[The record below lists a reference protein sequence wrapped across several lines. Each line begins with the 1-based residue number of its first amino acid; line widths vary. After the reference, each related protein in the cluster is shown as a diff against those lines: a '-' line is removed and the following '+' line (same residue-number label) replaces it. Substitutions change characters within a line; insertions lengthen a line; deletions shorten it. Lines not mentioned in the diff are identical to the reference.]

1 MMNDHE
7 VWVDRIIPAYAGSTA
22 RVTEQRALIGDHPRI
37 RGEHAGGAC
46 PFVGAYGSSPHT
58 RGARHVLG
66 RARVRLRIIPAYA
79 GSTTKTPKNR
89 FAERDHPRI
98 RGEHGFIICQRF
110 LRVGSSPHTR
120 GALPGIRWAG
130 VPNGIIPAYAGSTTL
145 IASSFRPG
153 PDHPRI
159 RGEHLGPA
167 HERGVK
173 PGSSPHTRGA
183 RPQTYVRYEVYG
195 IIPAYA
201 GSTRRVIGTLPKP
214 ADHPRIRGEHFRSGL

>member
-79 GSTTKTPKNR
+79 GSTPRPGAGQSPAADHPRIRGEHDEDAKEQIRRAGSSPHTRGAR
-89 FAERDHPRI
+89 FYYLPEIFTCRIIPAYAGSTTGDTMGRCSERDHPRI
-98 RGEHGFIICQRF
+98 RGEHNAH
-110 LRVGSSPHTR
+110 RVVFSTGAGSSPHTR
-120 GALPGIRWAG
+120 GALGPGARARG
-130 VPNGIIPAYAGSTTL
+130 QARIIPAYAGST
-145 IASSFRPG
+145 SS
-153 PDHPRI
+153 DLCKI
-159 RGEHLGPA
+159 
-167 HERGVK
+167 
-173 PGSSPHTRGA
+173 
-183 RPQTYVRYEVYG
+183 
-195 IIPAYA
+195 
-201 GSTRRVIGTLPKP
+201 
-214 ADHPRIRGEHFRSGL
+214 